1 MTPYPFN
8 VKTKLTQKFK
18 YSEKEFQEIREMV
31 LYDCRWSGRESE
43 RDINLIYYEI

>member
-8 VKTKLTQKFK
+8 VKTKLTQKIQIFR
-18 YSEKEFQEIREMV
+18 EKEFQEIRENGS
-31 LYDCRWSGRESE
+31 LWSDRRWERG